1 MTPPDQEC
9 SPLAKRIDILGL
21 GAVAVDDFIY
31 VEAYPPPDAK
41 ARVLRRQRYCGG
53 LTAIA
58 LVAAARLGARCTYAG
73 VLGHDELSCFAAEF
87 LKREK
92 IDLSW
97 MKRLASARPICSN
110 IVVDQRRGTRNIFF
124 DVERAAGAPMN
135 VPASLIGSCRVLFI
149 DHLGVP
155 GMIRAAR
162 LARSASVPIVGDFE
176 SDDHPRFRELLALVD
191 HLIVSQGFA
200 RKLTGKWSPDEAV
213 RALAGA
219 GHEVVVVTCGDKGY
233 WYSNRRMP
241 APKHQRA
248 FKVKAVDTTG
258 CGDVFHGAY
267 AFGLARNLPL
277 EERLDLAAAAAA
289 LKAGRDAG
297 PAGIPSLQLVRRF
310 LRLP

>member
-1 MTPPDQEC
+1 M
-9 SPLAKRIDILGL
+9 AKRIDILGL
-21 GAVAVDDFIY
+21 GAVAVDDFIN

-92 IDLSW
+92 IDLSC
-97 MKRLASARPICSN
+97 MKRITSARPICSN
-110 IVVDQRRGTRNIFF
+110 IVVDERRGTRNIFF

-162 LARSASVPIVGDFE
+162 LARRASVPIVGDFE

-200 RKLTGKWSPDEAV
+200 RKLTGKRSPEHAV

-219 GHEVVVVTCGDKGY
+219 GQEVVVVTCGDNGY
-233 WYSNRRMP
+233 WYSNRRMS
-241 APKHQRA
+241 APKHQPA

-267 AFGLARNLPL
+267 AFGLACNLPL
-277 EERLDLAAAAAA
+277 EERLDLASAAAA

-297 PAGIPSLQLVRRF
+297 PAGIPSLQMVRGF
-310 LRLP
+310 LRLPTLAR

>member
-1 MTPPDQEC
+1 VFQ
-9 SPLAKRIDILGL
+9 LGKQIDILGL

-31 VEAYPPPDAK
+31 VEAYPRPDAK
-41 ARVLRRQRYCGG
+41 ARVLRRERYCGG

-58 LVAAARLGARCTYAG
+58 LVAAARFGARCAYAG
-73 VLGHDELSCFAAEF
+73 VLGQDELSCFAAQF

-97 MKRLASARPICSN
+97 MKRTASARPICSN

-124 DVERAAGAPMN
+124 DVEHAAGAPMD

-149 DHLGVP
+149 DHVGVP

-162 LARSASVPIVGDFE
+162 LARRASVPIVADFE
-176 SDDHPRFRELLALVD
+176 SDDHPRFGELLPLVD
-191 HLIVSQGFA
+191 HLILSEDFA
-200 RKLTGKWSPDEAV
+200 KKLTGKRSPEQAV
-213 RALAGA
+213 RALAEA
-219 GHEVVVVTCGDKGY
+219 GHEVVVVTCGDKGCR
-233 WYSNRRMP
+233 YSKRGMP

-248 FKVKAVDTTG
+248 FKVKAIETTG

-277 EERLDLAAAAAA
+277 EERLELAAAAAA
-289 LKAGRDAG
+289 LKAGTGAG
-297 PAGIPSLQLVRRF
+297 PDGIPSLQMVGRF
-310 LRLP
+310 LKLSTSAR